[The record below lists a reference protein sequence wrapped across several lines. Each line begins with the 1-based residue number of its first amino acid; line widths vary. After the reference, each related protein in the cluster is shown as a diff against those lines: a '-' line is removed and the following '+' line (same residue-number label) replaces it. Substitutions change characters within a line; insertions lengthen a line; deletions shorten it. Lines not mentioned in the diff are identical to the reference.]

1 MRHFVR
7 ILPLCVMAGAALLS
21 GCNSDDESTASE
33 ATVDLRLM
41 ETTDIHSN
49 VMDYNYYSDVPDP
62 QIGLVRTASLIRQAR
77 AELSEPGNY
86 VLVDN
91 GDLIQG
97 SPMGDWRQAAGLAP
111 GEVHP
116 VYKAMNLLD
125 YTVANYG
132 NHEFNYG
139 LDYLA
144 ESVNDADFPYISAN
158 IFKDDGDDNPDNDE
172 PYFSP
177 YKLVDK
183 TVQDRD
189 GNVHELTIG
198 FIGFV
203 PPQIMQWDK
212 SNLQG
217 RVITKDIK
225 AMAERYVPQM
235 KAEGADVVVAI
246 AHSGISTKPYDP
258 AAKTENSSWYLA
270 DVPGIDVIMMGH
282 SHLVFPSDTFAD
294 TPDVDVDKGTIKGV
308 PAVMPGY
315 WGDHLGVIDL
325 TLDYRAADDAWTITD
340 SQVAARPV
348 MVDGQ
353 SVVEADSTITAAVA
367 SDHQA
372 TLDYMSTPIGSSTDD
387 MFSFLAL
394 VKDDPSIQIV
404 SDAQKAYVEDLIQG
418 DVNLQDLPVLSAAA
432 PFKACDRNG
441 DCSDEG
447 SFTTVPAGELTL
459 RNAADLYLYPN
470 TLVAVKVTGDELR
483 GWLEC
488 SASQFY
494 QIDPGSSAPQELVN
508 YTGFPTYNFDVID
521 GVTYEIDVT
530 QPPRDDRDCN
540 VINDGA
546 HRIQNLQYQGAA
558 VTSDQE
564 FIVATNNYRANGG
577 VFPGTG
583 SDHIVINSPDANRT
597 ILADYIR
604 NNSPVT
610 PTADG
615 NWSFATISSGTSV
628 KPIFRVP
635 NTNRALN
642 FVADK
647 APNATFLEVNANDE
661 RVYELNLQ

>member
-7 ILPLCVMAGAALLS
+7 TLSLCLIASSAVLS
-21 GCNSDDESTASE
+21 GCNSDDETVAGD

-41 ETTDIHSN
+41 ETTDIHAN

-62 QIGLVRTASLIRQAR
+62 KIGLVRTATLIRQAR
-77 AELSEPGNY
+77 AELSEPGNS

-97 SPMGDWRQAAGLAP
+97 SPMGDWRQAEGLAP

-116 VYKAMNLLD
+116 VYKAMNQLD

-158 IFKDDGDDNPDNDE
+158 IFRDDGDDNPDNDE

-177 YKLVDK
+177 YRLVDK
-183 TVQDRD
+183 AVQDRE
-189 GNVHELTIG
+189 GNVHELTVG

-212 SNLQG
+212 ANLDG
-217 RVITKDIK
+217 HVTTRDIK

-270 DVPGIDVIMMGH
+270 DVPGIDAIMMGH
-282 SHLVFPSDTFAD
+282 SHLVFPSGTFAD
-294 TPDVDVDKGTIKGV
+294 TPDVDIDKGTIKGV

-325 TLDYRAADDAWTITD
+325 TLAYSADEDRWTVTD
-340 SQVAARPV
+340 SQVEARPI

-353 SVVEADSTITAAVA
+353 SVVEADGTITAAVA

-441 DCSDEG
+441 DCSEES
-447 SFTTVPAGELTL
+447 SFTTVPQGQLTL

-470 TLVAVKVTGDELR
+470 TLVAVKVNGDELR

-494 QIDPGSSAPQELVN
+494 QIDPNSSAPQELVN

-546 HRIQNLQYQGAA
+546 HRIQNLQYQGVA
-558 VTSDQE
+558 VTSDQA

-597 ILADYIR
+597 VLANYIR

-628 KPIFRVP
+628 KPVFRVP

-647 APNATFLEVNANDE
+647 APNATFLEVNANNE